1 MGVSRGIW
9 FAGEATAPFAAVGT
23 VTGAYWSG
31 EAVGRRI
38 LDMCGLAGQEEVKEE
53 TEEPFFAANTI
64 LRGIKGEA
72 GAAERLAHATRNW
85 KILLINAIWL
95 RPLTIMTSS
104 IRGECSLIL
113 APVPDM
119 PSIQ

>member
-9 FAGEATAPFAAVGT
+9 FAGEATAPFAALST

-31 EAVGRRI
+31 EAVGRKI
-38 LDMCGLAGQEEVKEE
+38 LDMYGLVVQKEVKEE
-53 TEEPFFAANTI
+53 TEEPFVAANTI

-72 GAAERLAHATRNW
+72 GAAERLAHATCKW

-95 RPLTIMTSS
+95 LPLTIMTGS

-119 PSIQ
+119 SSIQ